1 MSWFF
6 EHLYHLSEKDAI
18 ADNNGIHSYLDLH
31 NAISEYQDLVERKI
45 SSGEIVV
52 VLSDY
57 NFYSIA
63 LFLALFN
70 KKCILV
76 PIVTNIEDEVSRRIE
91 VSKATKIIQID
102 SDGALKIDSNTPDDF
117 HPLISDLVEQN
128 YAGLILF
135 SSGITGKPKAMI
147 HNLDLLVNTFQG
159 KKIKNLNILVFLMF
173 DHIGGI
179 NTLLNA
185 LAMGTF
191 IVLPVNRSV
200 ENIAILISRYKVNIL
215 PSSPTFLNMML
226 IEEVHKK
233 YDLSSLKMITYGT
246 ETMPESLLKRIKTS
260 FPKVRLLQTFGTSET
275 GIMKTSSK
283 SSNSLEMKL
292 NDPNQEYKV
301 VNQELWLRSKTQVLG
316 YLNAEMDSFTED
328 GWFRTGDLVDELDDG
343 YIRIIGRGNEII
355 NVGGEKV
362 LPSEV
367 ESILL
372 EMDVVQDAIV
382 YGNKNAITGQN
393 VVADIVLKDS
403 HCEKPKKEIRKHC
416 RARLSSYKVPSKIN
430 FISKAKV
437 NDRFKK
443 LRSK

>member
-1 MSWFF
+1 
-6 EHLYHLSEKDAI
+6 
-18 ADNNGIHSYLDLH
+18 
-31 NAISEYQDLVERKI
+31 
-45 SSGEIVV
+45 
-52 VLSDY
+52 
-57 NFYSIA
+57 
-63 LFLALFN
+63 
-70 KKCILV
+70 
-76 PIVTNIEDEVSRRIE
+76 
-91 VSKATKIIQID
+91 
-102 SDGALKIDSNTPDDF
+102 
-117 HPLISDLVEQN
+117 
-128 YAGLILF
+128 
-135 SSGITGKPKAMI
+135 
-147 HNLDLLVNTFQG
+147 
-159 KKIKNLNILVFLMF
+159 
-173 DHIGGI
+173 
-179 NTLLNA
+179 
-185 LAMGTF
+185 
-191 IVLPVNRSV
+191 
-200 ENIAILISRYKVNIL
+200 
-215 PSSPTFLNMML
+215 
-226 IEEVHKK
+226 
-233 YDLSSLKMITYGT
+233 MITYGT